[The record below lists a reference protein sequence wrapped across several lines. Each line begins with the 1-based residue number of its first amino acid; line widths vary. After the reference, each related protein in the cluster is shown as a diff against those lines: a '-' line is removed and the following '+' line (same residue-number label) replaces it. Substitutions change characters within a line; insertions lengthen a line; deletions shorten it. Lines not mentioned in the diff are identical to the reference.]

1 MAKISKF
8 VKLDKDVL
16 LEYIY
21 DDGNLL
27 SESYDVL
34 VDSRDRSQSFM
45 SGISSVSGNK
55 GLILSCLFEIVA

>member
-45 SGISSVSGNK
+45 
-55 GLILSCLFEIVA
+55 